1 MNENI
6 KRIIIED
13 EDFLRLFAIVD
24 VNNNS
29 YAEKDKAFIEEY
41 RKKHFF
47 APFKVLTTDDIDY
60 YNYLLDKW
68 KNSNVEAKIKDLLKD
83 NPNAPKEAIE
93 ESKEKLQEIVET
105 ERALYK
111 DTLKMVA
118 NELSDEFINKT
129 FYVFYNMG
137 LTMFFLFEKTL
148 NYYFY
153 LINRYNGTEYAKELR
168 ELIKQVVENEDTDAY
183 GDIKETLAKL
193 KKDKLEDVDAF
204 DFTTYYNTIQIGLAF
219 SELLYYGA
227 SGQEFTKSKKELY
240 EEKYLK
246 NNESFLED
254 VRLVSTDDE
263 DIASSLKLTLN
274 NYIRVAK
281 LFGKVEQFLRNRI
294 FTLAEKH
301 GIDIFKEAPAN
312 EEEQKHI
319 SSLSIDRLAEVNTL
333 KISNFVRS
341 RAFKK
346 NTIKK
351 VVSIFSYDAETKALV
366 KEEPLED
373 IENPREY
380 RIRSLEQPSEV
391 LSGEI
396 VEPTLRISQQRDHS
410 LNDLEPV
417 SREWQK
423 VNVNEINTDIM
434 NAHNS
439 IASYNED
446 DIEGKIRILTETKEK
461 LASLEAK
468 KTKSPTDATKIKKLK
483 KQIDKQEESLEEAK
497 QRRQALEDR
506 IKKNE
511 QNIKEL
517 SDYYLSI
524 DTDEDI
530 EAEDKANEKRKTS
543 KNITKLQKELA
554 LDKKAL
560 NNRGLFLQLA
570 TNEKNEQIVTTTE
583 GTITLSFRNSEEII
597 KSFTYETTKLLRYL
611 QNIVYD
617 TPLSKTDD
625 FILIDIDEYTEATG
639 RKPSNYKRVRT
650 QVKDALE
657 LITNEY
663 FRITGKAKKGNIE
676 IDGAFVLVDAYFLIK
691 AGDEKEGVIN
701 DTGKTTLAIHLGKAW
716 RNILLSE
723 RAFQWAS
730 IPKVLD
736 RISNEEVKQHYD
748 NTNALLV
755 TELGY
760 YLYETLRKNLKGKG
774 YYKKRF
780 KIKTLVNALIKK
792 GLLQTSK
799 SNRYSRRII
808 EPLKETL
815 NFLEDIGLIEYNT
828 NAFMIYEGD
837 EEKGIKGLLGSS
849 EDIIKKAFEDAKID
863 IAFKVYDKETY
874 DDILKKN
881 LGYKERALK
890 FIEKKERAKD
900 RRKAEAQA
908 QLELD
913 LEIEKGD

>member
-6 KRIIIED
+6 RQIIRAD

-24 VNNNS
+24 VNNNII
-29 YAEKDKAFIEEY
+29 AKDDEEKLKVY
-41 RKKHFF
+41 RDGNFN
-47 APFKVLTTDDIDY
+47 APFGVLFLEDFDY
-60 YNYLLDKW
+60 YDYLLDKW
-68 KNSNVEAKIKDLLKD
+68 KNSNAEEMLKKNLKEHKGEAWT
-83 NPNAPKEAIE
+83 KEQIAE
-93 ESKEKLQEIVET
+93 AKEKLEEIAEA
-105 ERALYK
+105 ERGIYK
-111 DTLKMVA
+111 DTLKTVA
-118 NELSDEFINKT
+118 REMNDQFINQS
-129 FYVFYNMG
+129 FYVYYKLG
-137 LTMFFLFEKTL
+137 LVSLLHFEQVV
-148 NYYFY
+148 NRYFY
-153 LINRYNGTEYAKELR
+153 LINKYKGTKYGDKLR
-168 ELIKQVVENEDTDAY
+168 ELIKDVVENEDTDAY

-193 KKDKLEDVDAF
+193 KKDKLEDLDAF
-204 DFTTYYNTIQIGLAF
+204 DFTKYYNTIQVGLAF
-219 SELLYYGA
+219 SELVFYGTK
-227 SGQEFTKSKKELY
+227 GQDFTKEIKETYEELY
-240 EEKYLK
+240 L
-246 NNESFLED
+246 NNKGNYLED
-254 VRLVSTDDE
+254 IRKDAKDDE
-263 DIASSLKLTLN
+263 DVASTLKLNLL

-281 LFGKVEQFLRNRI
+281 LFDRVATYFRQYAEEQ
-294 FTLAEKH
+294 AEENN
-301 GIDIFKEAPAN
+301 IVNFDFWKETDA
-312 EEEQKHI
+312 EEQKDTNIEH
-319 SSLSIDRLAEVNTL
+319 LAELNLLEVTNL
-333 KISNFVRS
+333 FRN
-341 RAFKK
+341 RAFK
-346 NTIKK
+346 NDAIKK
-351 VVSIFSYDAETKALV
+351 IVSIFSYDAETKDLV
-366 KEEPLED
+366 KEAPLED

-396 VEPTLRISQQRDHS
+396 VDPTLRISQQRDHS

-483 KQIDKQEESLEEAK
+483 ERIDKQEESLEEAK

-570 TNEKNEQIVTTTE
+570 TNDKNEQIVTTTE
-583 GTITLSFRNSEEII
+583 GTITLSFRNSEELI

-650 QVKDALE
+650 QVKDALD

-663 FRITGKAKKGNIE
+663 FRVTGKAKKGNIE

-691 AGDEKEGVIN
+691 AGEDKEGIVN
-701 DTGKTTLAIHLGKAW
+701 NTGKTTLAIHLGKAW

-730 IPKVLD
+730 IPKILD
-736 RISNEEVKQHYD
+736 RISNEEVKQNYD

-828 NAFMIYEGD
+828 NAFTIYEGD

>member
-13 EDFLRLFAIVD
+13 ENFLRLFAIVD

-29 YAEKDKAFIEEY
+29 YAEKDKEFIEEY

-47 APFKVLTTDDIDY
+47 APFKVLTTDDVDY

-68 KNSNVEAKIKDLLKD
+68 KNSSIENKLKELLKD

-118 NELSDEFINKT
+118 SELSDEFINKT
-129 FYVFYNMG
+129 FYVYYAMG
-137 LTMFFLFEKTL
+137 LTMFLIFEKTL

-168 ELIKQVVENEDTDAY
+168 ELIKEVVENEDTDAY
-183 GDIKETLAKL
+183 GDVKQTLARL
-193 KKDKLEDVDAF
+193 KKNTLEDVDAF
-204 DFTTYYNTIQIGLAF
+204 DFTKYYNTIQIGLAF

-227 SGQEFTKSKKELY
+227 KGQDFTKEKKEKY
-240 EEKYLK
+240 EKEYLNGK
-246 NNESFLED
+246 ESVLED

-263 DIASSLKLTLN
+263 DIASSLNLTLN

-281 LFGKVEQFLRNRI
+281 LFDKVEQFLRNRI

-301 GIDIFKEAPAN
+301 GIDFLKDAPPN

-319 SSLSIDRLAEVNTL
+319 SSLSVERLAEVNSLRIT
-333 KISNFVRS
+333 NFVRS
-341 RAFKK
+341 REFKK
-346 NTIKK
+346 DTIKK
-351 VVSIFSYDAETKALV
+351 VVNIFSYDAETKALV
-366 KEEPLED
+366 NDPLED

-439 IASYNED
+439 IATYNED
-446 DIEGKIRILTETKEK
+446 DIDGKTKTLEETKEK

-468 KTKSPTDATKIKKLK
+468 KTKSPTDATKIRKLK
-483 KQIDKQEESLEEAK
+483 EQIEKQQESLDEAIARRKTLEEKIKANEES
-497 QRRQALEDR
+497 
-506 IKKNE
+506 
-511 QNIKEL
+511 IKEL

-524 DTDEDI
+524 DADEDI
-530 EAEDKANEKRKTS
+530 EAENKAKEKRKTS
-543 KNITKLQKELA
+543 RNIDKLQKELA

-625 FILIDIDEYTEATG
+625 FILIDIDEYAEATG
-639 RKPSNYKRVRT
+639 RNPSNYRRVRT
-650 QVKDALE
+650 QLEEALK

-663 FRITGKAKKGNIE
+663 FSVTGKAKKGNIE
-676 IDGAFVLVDAYFLIK
+676 ISGAFVLVDAYFLIK
-691 AGDEKEGVIN
+691 AGEEKEGIEN
-701 DTGKTTLAIHLGKAW
+701 TTGKRTLAIHLGKAW

-736 RISNEEVKQHYD
+736 RISNEEVKKNYD

-808 EPLKETL
+808 EPLKESL

-828 NAFMIYEGD
+828 NAFTIYEGD
-837 EEKGIKGLLGSS
+837 EEKGIKGLIGSN
-849 EDIIKKAFEDAKID
+849 ENVIKNAFEDAKID

-881 LGYKERALK
+881 LGYKERAIK
-890 FIEKKERAKD
+890 YIERKERAKEKA
-900 RRKAEAQA
+900 KAEAQA

>member
-6 KRIIIED
+6 RQIIRAD

-24 VNNNS
+24 VNNNII
-29 YAEKDKAFIEEY
+29 AKDDEEKLKVY
-41 RKKHFF
+41 RDGNFN
-47 APFKVLTTDDIDY
+47 APFGVLFLEDFDY
-60 YNYLLDKW
+60 YDYLLDKW
-68 KNSNVEAKIKDLLKD
+68 KNSNAEEMLKKNLKEHKGEAWT
-83 NPNAPKEAIE
+83 KEQIAE
-93 ESKEKLQEIVET
+93 AKEKLEEIAEA
-105 ERALYK
+105 ERGIYK
-111 DTLKMVA
+111 DTLKTVA
-118 NELSDEFINKT
+118 REMNDQFINQS
-129 FYVFYNMG
+129 FYVYYKLG
-137 LTMFFLFEKTL
+137 LVSLLHFEQVV
-148 NYYFY
+148 NRYFY
-153 LINRYNGTEYAKELR
+153 LINKYKGTKYGDKLR
-168 ELIKQVVENEDTDAY
+168 ELIKDVVENEDTDAY

-193 KKDKLEDVDAF
+193 KKDKLEDLDAF
-204 DFTTYYNTIQIGLAF
+204 DFTKYYNTIQVGLAF
-219 SELLYYGA
+219 SELVFYGTK
-227 SGQEFTKSKKELY
+227 GQDFTKEIKETYEELY
-240 EEKYLK
+240 L
-246 NNESFLED
+246 NNKGNYLED
-254 VRLVSTDDE
+254 IRKDAKDDE
-263 DIASSLKLTLN
+263 DVASTLKLNLL

-281 LFGKVEQFLRNRI
+281 LFDRVATYFRQYAEEQ
-294 FTLAEKH
+294 AEENN
-301 GIDIFKEAPAN
+301 IVNFDFWKETDA
-312 EEEQKHI
+312 EEQKDTNIVH
-319 SSLSIDRLAEVNTL
+319 LAELNLLEVTNL
-333 KISNFVRS
+333 FRN
-341 RAFKK
+341 RAFK
-346 NTIKK
+346 NDAIKK
-351 VVSIFSYDAETKALV
+351 IVSIFSYDAETKALV

-483 KQIDKQEESLEEAK
+483 KRIDKQEESLEEAK

-530 EAEDKANEKRKTS
+530 EAEDKANEKRKAS

-691 AGDEKEGVIN
+691 AGDEKEGVVN

-815 NFLEDIGLIEYNT
+815 NSLEDIGLIEYNT

>member
-13 EDFLRLFAIVD
+13 ENFLRLFAIVD

-29 YAEKDKAFIEEY
+29 YAEKDKEFIEEY

-47 APFKVLTTDDIDY
+47 APFKVLTTDDVDY

-68 KNSNVEAKIKDLLKD
+68 KNSSIENKLKELLKD

-118 NELSDEFINKT
+118 SELSDEFINKT
-129 FYVFYNMG
+129 FYVYYAMG
-137 LTMFFLFEKTL
+137 LTMFLIFEKTL

-168 ELIKQVVENEDTDAY
+168 ELIKEVVENEDTDAY
-183 GDIKETLAKL
+183 GDVKQTLARL
-193 KKDKLEDVDAF
+193 KKNTLEDVDAF
-204 DFTTYYNTIQIGLAF
+204 DFTKYYNTIQIGLAF

-227 SGQEFTKSKKELY
+227 RGQDFTKEKKEKY
-240 EEKYLK
+240 EKEYLNGK
-246 NNESFLED
+246 ESVLED

-263 DIASSLKLTLN
+263 DIASSLNLTLN

-281 LFGKVEQFLRNRI
+281 LFDKVEQFLRNRI

-301 GIDIFKEAPAN
+301 GIDFLKDAPPN

-319 SSLSIDRLAEVNTL
+319 SSLSIDRLAEVNSLRIT
-333 KISNFVRS
+333 NFVRS
-341 RAFKK
+341 REFKK
-346 NTIKK
+346 DTIKK
-351 VVSIFSYDAETKALV
+351 VVNIFSYDAETKALV
-366 KEEPLED
+366 NDPLED

-391 LSGEI
+391 VQGEI

-439 IASYNED
+439 IATYNED
-446 DIEGKIRILTETKEK
+446 DIDGKTKTLEETKEK
-461 LASLEAK
+461 LATLEAK
-468 KTKSPTDATKIKKLK
+468 KTKSPTDATKIRKLK
-483 KQIDKQEESLEEAK
+483 EQIEKQQESLDEAIARRKTLEEKIKANEES
-497 QRRQALEDR
+497 
-506 IKKNE
+506 
-511 QNIKEL
+511 IKEL

-524 DTDEDI
+524 DADEDI
-530 EAEDKANEKRKTS
+530 EAENKAKEKRKTS
-543 KNITKLQKELA
+543 RNIDKLQKELA

-625 FILIDIDEYTEATG
+625 FILIDIDEYAEATG
-639 RKPSNYKRVRT
+639 RNPSNYRRVRT
-650 QVKDALE
+650 QLEEALK

-663 FRITGKAKKGNIE
+663 FSVTGKAKKGNIE
-676 IDGAFVLVDAYFLIK
+676 ISGAFVLVDAYFLIK
-691 AGDEKEGVIN
+691 AGEEKEGIEN
-701 DTGKTTLAIHLGKAW
+701 TTGKRTLAIHLGKAW

-736 RISNEEVKQHYD
+736 RISNEEVKKNYD

-808 EPLKETL
+808 EPLKESL

-828 NAFMIYEGD
+828 NAFTIYEGD
-837 EEKGIKGLLGSS
+837 EEKGIKGLIGSN
-849 EDIIKKAFEDAKID
+849 ENVIKNAFEDAKID

-881 LGYKERALK
+881 LGYKERAIK
-890 FIEKKERAKD
+890 YIERKERAKD
-900 RRKAEAQA
+900 KAKAEAQA

>member
-13 EDFLRLFAIVD
+13 ENFLRLFAIVD

-29 YAEKDKAFIEEY
+29 YAEKDKEFIEEY
-41 RKKHFF
+41 RKKHFY
-47 APFKVLTTDDIDY
+47 APFKVLTTDDVDY

-68 KNSNVEAKIKDLLKD
+68 KNSTIESKLEELLKE
-83 NPNAPKEAIE
+83 NPNTPKEAIE
-93 ESKEKLQEIVET
+93 EAKEKLQEIVET
-105 ERALYK
+105 EQALYK

-118 NELSDEFINKT
+118 SELSDEFINKT
-129 FYVFYNMG
+129 FYVYYAMG
-137 LTMFFLFEKTL
+137 LTMFLIFEKTL

-168 ELIKQVVENEDTDAY
+168 ELIKEVVENEDTDAY
-183 GDIKETLAKL
+183 GDVKQTLERL
-193 KKDKLEDVDAF
+193 KKNTLEDVDAF
-204 DFTTYYNTIQIGLAF
+204 DFTKYYNTIQIGLAF

-227 SGQEFTKSKKELY
+227 KGQDFTKDKKEKY
-240 EEKYLK
+240 ENEYLNGK
-246 NNESFLED
+246 ESLLED

-263 DIASSLKLTLN
+263 DIASSLNLTLN

-281 LFGKVEQFLRNRI
+281 LFDKVEQFLRNRI

-301 GIDIFKEAPAN
+301 GIDIFKDAPAN

-319 SSLSIDRLAEVNTL
+319 SSLSVEKLAEVNTL
-333 KISNFVRS
+333 RITNFVRS
-341 RAFKK
+341 REFKK
-346 NTIKK
+346 DTIKK
-351 VVSIFSYDAETKALV
+351 VVNIFSYDAETKALV
-366 KEEPLED
+366 NDPLED

-380 RIRSLEQPSEV
+380 RIRSLEQPSEPV
-391 LSGEI
+391 EVEI

-439 IASYNED
+439 IATYNED
-446 DIEGKIRILTETKEK
+446 DIEGKTKTLEETKEK

-468 KTKSPTDATKIKKLK
+468 KTKSPTDATKIRKLK
-483 KQIDKQEESLEEAK
+483 EQIEKLQESLDEAIARRKTLEEKIKANEES
-497 QRRQALEDR
+497 
-506 IKKNE
+506 
-511 QNIKEL
+511 IKEL

-524 DTDEDI
+524 DADEDI
-530 EAEDKANEKRKTS
+530 EAENKAKEKRKTS
-543 KNITKLQKELA
+543 RNIDKLQKELA

-625 FILIDIDEYTEATG
+625 FILIDIDEYAEATG
-639 RKPSNYKRVRT
+639 RNPSNYRRVRT
-650 QVKDALE
+650 QLEEALK

-663 FRITGKAKKGNIE
+663 FSVTGKAKKGNIE
-676 IDGAFVLVDAYFLIK
+676 ISGAFVLVDAYFLIK
-691 AGDEKEGVIN
+691 AGEEKEGIEN
-701 DTGKTTLAIHLGKAW
+701 TTGKRTLAIHLGKAW

-736 RISNEEVKQHYD
+736 RISNEEVKKNYD

-808 EPLKETL
+808 EPLKESL

-828 NAFMIYEGD
+828 NAFTIYEGD
-837 EEKGIKGLLGSS
+837 EEKGIKGLIGSN
-849 EDIIKKAFEDAKID
+849 ENVIKNAFEDAKID

-881 LGYKERALK
+881 LGYKERAIK
-890 FIEKKERAKD
+890 YIERKERAKD
-900 RRKAEAQA
+900 KAKAEAQA

>member
-1 MNENI
+1 
-6 KRIIIED
+6 
-13 EDFLRLFAIVD
+13 
-24 VNNNS
+24 
-29 YAEKDKAFIEEY
+29 
-41 RKKHFF
+41 
-47 APFKVLTTDDIDY
+47 
-60 YNYLLDKW
+60 
-68 KNSNVEAKIKDLLKD
+68 
-83 NPNAPKEAIE
+83 
-93 ESKEKLQEIVET
+93 
-105 ERALYK
+105 
-111 DTLKMVA
+111 
-118 NELSDEFINKT
+118 
-129 FYVFYNMG
+129 
-137 LTMFFLFEKTL
+137 
-148 NYYFY
+148 
-153 LINRYNGTEYAKELR
+153 
-168 ELIKQVVENEDTDAY
+168 
-183 GDIKETLAKL
+183 
-193 KKDKLEDVDAF
+193 
-204 DFTTYYNTIQIGLAF
+204 
-219 SELLYYGA
+219 
-227 SGQEFTKSKKELY
+227 
-240 EEKYLK
+240 
-246 NNESFLED
+246 
-254 VRLVSTDDE
+254 
-263 DIASSLKLTLN
+263 
-274 NYIRVAK
+274 
-281 LFGKVEQFLRNRI
+281 
-294 FTLAEKH
+294 
-301 GIDIFKEAPAN
+301 
-312 EEEQKHI
+312 
-319 SSLSIDRLAEVNTL
+319 
-333 KISNFVRS
+333 
-341 RAFKK
+341 
-346 NTIKK
+346 
-351 VVSIFSYDAETKALV
+351 
-366 KEEPLED
+366 
-373 IENPREY
+373 
-380 RIRSLEQPSEV
+380 
-391 LSGEI
+391 
-396 VEPTLRISQQRDHS
+396 
-410 LNDLEPV
+410 
-417 SREWQK
+417 
-423 VNVNEINTDIM
+423 M

-483 KQIDKQEESLEEAK
+483 EQIDKQEESLEEAK

-691 AGDEKEGVIN
+691 AGDEKEGVVN

>member
-13 EDFLRLFAIVD
+13 ENFLRLFAIVD

-29 YAEKDKAFIEEY
+29 YAEKDKEFIEEY

-47 APFKVLTTDDIDY
+47 APFKVLTTDDVDY

-68 KNSNVEAKIKDLLKD
+68 KNSSIENKLKELLKD

-118 NELSDEFINKT
+118 SELSDEFINKT
-129 FYVFYNMG
+129 FYVYYAMG
-137 LTMFFLFEKTL
+137 LTMFLIFEKTL

-168 ELIKQVVENEDTDAY
+168 ELIKEVVENEDTDAY
-183 GDIKETLAKL
+183 GDVKQTLERL
-193 KKDKLEDVDAF
+193 KKTTLEDVDAF
-204 DFTTYYNTIQIGLAF
+204 DFTKYYNTIQIGLAF

-227 SGQEFTKSKKELY
+227 KGQDFTKDKKEKY
-240 EEKYLK
+240 ENEYLNGK
-246 NNESFLED
+246 ESLLED

-263 DIASSLKLTLN
+263 DIASSLNLTLN

-281 LFGKVEQFLRNRI
+281 LFDKVEQFLRNRI

-301 GIDIFKEAPAN
+301 GIDIFKDAPAN

-319 SSLSIDRLAEVNTL
+319 SSLSVERLAEVNTL
-333 KISNFVRS
+333 KITNFVRS
-341 RAFKK
+341 REFKK
-346 NTIKK
+346 DTIKK
-351 VVSIFSYDAETKALV
+351 VVNIFSYDAETKALV
-366 KEEPLED
+366 NDPLED

-439 IASYNED
+439 IATYNED
-446 DIEGKIRILTETKEK
+446 DIEGKTKTLEETKEK

-468 KTKSPTDATKIKKLK
+468 KTKSPTDATKIRKLK
-483 KQIDKQEESLEEAK
+483 EQIEKIQESLDEAIARRKTLEEKIKANEES
-497 QRRQALEDR
+497 
-506 IKKNE
+506 
-511 QNIKEL
+511 IKEL

-524 DTDEDI
+524 DADEDI
-530 EAEDKANEKRKTS
+530 EAEAKAKEKRKTS
-543 KNITKLQKELA
+543 RNIDKLQKELA

-625 FILIDIDEYTEATG
+625 FILIDIDEYAEATG
-639 RKPSNYKRVRT
+639 RNPSNYRRVRT
-650 QVKDALE
+650 QLEEALK

-663 FRITGKAKKGNIE
+663 FSVTGKAKKGNIE
-676 IDGAFVLVDAYFLIK
+676 ISGAFVLVDAYFLIK
-691 AGDEKEGVIN
+691 AGEEKEGIEN
-701 DTGKTTLAIHLGKAW
+701 TTGKRTLAIHLGKAW

-736 RISNEEVKQHYD
+736 RISNEEVKKNYD

-808 EPLKETL
+808 EPLKESL

-828 NAFMIYEGD
+828 NAFTIYEGD
-837 EEKGIKGLLGSS
+837 EEKGIKGLIGSN
-849 EDIIKKAFEDAKID
+849 ENVIKNAFEDAKID

-881 LGYKERALK
+881 LGYKERAIK
-890 FIEKKERAKD
+890 YIERKERAKD
-900 RRKAEAQA
+900 KAKAEAQA

>member
-13 EDFLRLFAIVD
+13 ENFLRLFAIVD

-29 YAEKDKAFIEEY
+29 YAEKDKEFIEEY

-47 APFKVLTTDDIDY
+47 APFKVLTTDDVDY

-68 KNSNVEAKIKDLLKD
+68 KNSSIENKLKELLKD

-118 NELSDEFINKT
+118 SELSDEFINKT
-129 FYVFYNMG
+129 FYVYYAMG
-137 LTMFFLFEKTL
+137 LTMFLIFEKTL

-168 ELIKQVVENEDTDAY
+168 ELIKEVVENEDTDAY
-183 GDIKETLAKL
+183 GDVKQTLARL
-193 KKDKLEDVDAF
+193 KKNTLEDVDAF
-204 DFTTYYNTIQIGLAF
+204 DFTKYYNTIQIGLAF

-227 SGQEFTKSKKELY
+227 RGQDFTKEKKEKY
-240 EEKYLK
+240 EKEYLNGK
-246 NNESFLED
+246 ESVLED

-263 DIASSLKLTLN
+263 DIASSLNLTLN

-281 LFGKVEQFLRNRI
+281 LFDKVEQFLRNRI

-301 GIDIFKEAPAN
+301 GIDFLKDAPPN

-319 SSLSIDRLAEVNTL
+319 SSLSIDRLAEVNSLRIT
-333 KISNFVRS
+333 NFVRS
-341 RAFKK
+341 REFKK
-346 NTIKK
+346 DTIKK
-351 VVSIFSYDAETKALV
+351 VVNIFSYDAETKALV
-366 KEEPLED
+366 NDPLED

-391 LSGEI
+391 VQGEI

-439 IASYNED
+439 IATYNED
-446 DIEGKIRILTETKEK
+446 DIDGKTKTLEETKEK

-468 KTKSPTDATKIKKLK
+468 KTKSPTDATKIRKLK
-483 KQIDKQEESLEEAK
+483 EQIEKQQESLDEAIARRKTLEEKIKANEES
-497 QRRQALEDR
+497 
-506 IKKNE
+506 
-511 QNIKEL
+511 IKEL

-524 DTDEDI
+524 DADEDI
-530 EAEDKANEKRKTS
+530 EAENKAKEKRKTS
-543 KNITKLQKELA
+543 RNIDKLQKELA

-625 FILIDIDEYTEATG
+625 FILIDIDEYAEATG
-639 RKPSNYKRVRT
+639 RNPSNYRRVRT
-650 QVKDALE
+650 QLEEALK

-663 FRITGKAKKGNIE
+663 FSVTGKAKKGNIE
-676 IDGAFVLVDAYFLIK
+676 ISGAFVLVDAYFLIK
-691 AGDEKEGVIN
+691 AGEEKEGIEN
-701 DTGKTTLAIHLGKAW
+701 TTGKRTLAIHLGKAW

-736 RISNEEVKQHYD
+736 RISNEEVKQNYD

-808 EPLKETL
+808 EPLKESL

-828 NAFMIYEGD
+828 NAFTIYEGD
-837 EEKGIKGLLGSS
+837 EEKGIKGLIGSN
-849 EDIIKKAFEDAKID
+849 ENVIKNAFEDAKID

-881 LGYKERALK
+881 LGYKERAIK
-890 FIEKKERAKD
+890 YIERKERAKEKA
-900 RRKAEAQA
+900 KAEAQA

>member
-6 KRIIIED
+6 RQIIRAD
-13 EDFLRLFAIVD
+13 EDFLRLFAIID
-24 VNNNS
+24 VNNNII
-29 YAEKDKAFIEEY
+29 AKDDEEKLKVY
-41 RKKHFF
+41 RDGNFN
-47 APFKVLTTDDIDY
+47 APFGVLFLEDFDY
-60 YNYLLDKW
+60 YDYLLDKW
-68 KNSNVEAKIKDLLKD
+68 KNSNAEEMLKKNLKEHKGEAWT
-83 NPNAPKEAIE
+83 KEQIAE
-93 ESKEKLQEIVET
+93 AKEKLEEIAEA
-105 ERALYK
+105 ERGIYK
-111 DTLKMVA
+111 DTLKTVA
-118 NELSDEFINKT
+118 REMNDQFINQS
-129 FYVFYNMG
+129 FYVYYKLG
-137 LTMFFLFEKTL
+137 LVSLLHFEQVV
-148 NYYFY
+148 NRYFY
-153 LINRYNGTEYAKELR
+153 LINKYKGTKYGDKLR
-168 ELIKQVVENEDTDAY
+168 ELIKDVVENEDTDAY

-193 KKDKLEDVDAF
+193 KKDKLEDLDAF
-204 DFTTYYNTIQIGLAF
+204 DFTKYYNTIQVGLAF
-219 SELLYYGA
+219 SELVFYGTK
-227 SGQEFTKSKKELY
+227 GQDFTKEIKETYEELY
-240 EEKYLK
+240 L
-246 NNESFLED
+246 NNKGNYLED
-254 VRLVSTDDE
+254 IRKDAKDDE
-263 DIASSLKLTLN
+263 DVASTLKLNLL

-281 LFGKVEQFLRNRI
+281 LFDRVATYFRQYAEEQAEENNIVNFDFWKETDAEEQQETNI
-294 FTLAEKH
+294 KHLAEL
-301 GIDIFKEAPAN
+301 N
-312 EEEQKHI
+312 
-319 SSLSIDRLAEVNTL
+319 LLEV
-333 KISNFVRS
+333 KNFFRN
-341 RAFKK
+341 RAFK
-346 NTIKK
+346 NDAIKK
-351 VVSIFSYDAETKALV
+351 IVSIFSYDAETKDLV
-366 KEEPLED
+366 KEAPLED

-380 RIRSLEQPSEV
+380 RIRSLEQPNEAI
-391 LSGEI
+391 SGEI
-396 VEPTLRISQQRDHS
+396 VKPTLRISQQRDHS

-446 DIEGKIRILTETKEK
+446 DIEGKERTLTETKKK

-483 KQIDKQEESLEEAK
+483 EQIDKQEESLEEAK

-506 IKKNE
+506 IKDNE

-530 EAEDKANEKRKTS
+530 EDEDKAKEKRKTS

-570 TNEKNEQIVTTTE
+570 TNDKNEQIVTTTE
-583 GTITLSFRNSEEII
+583 GTITLSFRNSEELI

-650 QVKDALE
+650 QVKDALD

-663 FRITGKAKKGNIE
+663 FRVTGKAKKGNIE

-691 AGDEKEGVIN
+691 AGEDKEGIVN
-701 DTGKTTLAIHLGKAW
+701 NTGKTTLAIHLGKAW

-730 IPKVLD
+730 IPKILD
-736 RISNEEVKQHYD
+736 RISNEEVKQNYD

-828 NAFMIYEGD
+828 NAFTIYEGD
-837 EEKGIKGLLGSS
+837 EEKGIKGLIGSS
-849 EDIIKKAFEDAKID
+849 EDIIRKAFEDAKID

>member
-6 KRIIIED
+6 RQIIRAD
-13 EDFLRLFAIVD
+13 EDFLRLFAIID
-24 VNNNS
+24 VNNNII
-29 YAEKDKAFIEEY
+29 AKDDEEKLKVY
-41 RKKHFF
+41 RDGNFN
-47 APFKVLTTDDIDY
+47 APFGVLFLEDFDY
-60 YNYLLDKW
+60 YDYLLDKW
-68 KNSNVEAKIKDLLKD
+68 KNSNAEEMLKKNLKEHKGEAWT
-83 NPNAPKEAIE
+83 KEQIAE
-93 ESKEKLQEIVET
+93 AKEKLEEIAEA
-105 ERALYK
+105 ERGIYK
-111 DTLKMVA
+111 DTLKTVA
-118 NELSDEFINKT
+118 REMNDQFINQS
-129 FYVFYNMG
+129 FYVYYKLG
-137 LTMFFLFEKTL
+137 LVSLLHFEQVV
-148 NYYFY
+148 NRYFY
-153 LINRYNGTEYAKELR
+153 LINKYKGTKYGDKLR
-168 ELIKQVVENEDTDAY
+168 ELIKDVVENEDTDAY

-193 KKDKLEDVDAF
+193 KKDKLEDLDAF
-204 DFTTYYNTIQIGLAF
+204 DFTKYYNTIQVGLAF
-219 SELLYYGA
+219 SELVFYGTK
-227 SGQEFTKSKKELY
+227 GQDFTKEIKETYEELY
-240 EEKYLK
+240 L
-246 NNESFLED
+246 NNKGNYLED
-254 VRLVSTDDE
+254 IRKDAKDDE
-263 DIASSLKLTLN
+263 DVASTLKLNLL

-281 LFGKVEQFLRNRI
+281 LFDRVATYFRQYAEEQAEENNIVNFDFWKETDAEEQQETNI
-294 FTLAEKH
+294 KHLAEL
-301 GIDIFKEAPAN
+301 N
-312 EEEQKHI
+312 
-319 SSLSIDRLAEVNTL
+319 LLEV
-333 KISNFVRS
+333 KNFFRN
-341 RAFKK
+341 RAFK
-346 NTIKK
+346 NDAIKK

-483 KQIDKQEESLEEAK
+483 ERIDKQEESLEEAK

-530 EAEDKANEKRKTS
+530 EAEDKAKEKRKTS
-543 KNITKLQKELA
+543 KNITKLQKDLA

-663 FRITGKAKKGNIE
+663 FRVTGKAKKGNIE
-676 IDGAFVLVDAYFLIK
+676 IAGAFVLVDAYFLIK
-691 AGDEKEGVIN
+691 AGDEKEGVVN

-716 RNILLSE
+716 RNILLSD

>member
-6 KRIIIED
+6 RQIIRAD
-13 EDFLRLFAIVD
+13 EDFLRLFAIID
-24 VNNNS
+24 VNNNII
-29 YAEKDKAFIEEY
+29 AKDDEEKLKVY
-41 RKKHFF
+41 RDGNFN
-47 APFKVLTTDDIDY
+47 APFGVLFLEDFDY
-60 YNYLLDKW
+60 YDYLLDKW
-68 KNSNVEAKIKDLLKD
+68 KNSNAEEMLKKNLKEHKGEAWT
-83 NPNAPKEAIE
+83 KEQIAE
-93 ESKEKLQEIVET
+93 AKEKLEEIAEA
-105 ERALYK
+105 ERGIYK
-111 DTLKMVA
+111 DTLKTVA
-118 NELSDEFINKT
+118 REMNDQFINQS
-129 FYVFYNMG
+129 FYVYYKLG
-137 LTMFFLFEKTL
+137 LVSLLHFEQVV
-148 NYYFY
+148 NRYFY
-153 LINRYNGTEYAKELR
+153 LINKYKGTKYGDKLR
-168 ELIKQVVENEDTDAY
+168 ELIKDVVENEDTDAY

-193 KKDKLEDVDAF
+193 KKDKLEDLDAF
-204 DFTTYYNTIQIGLAF
+204 DFTKYYNTIQVGLAF
-219 SELLYYGA
+219 SELVFYGTK
-227 SGQEFTKSKKELY
+227 GQDFTKEIKETYEELY
-240 EEKYLK
+240 L
-246 NNESFLED
+246 NNKGNYLED
-254 VRLVSTDDE
+254 IRKDAKDDE
-263 DIASSLKLTLN
+263 DVASTLKLNLL

-281 LFGKVEQFLRNRI
+281 LFDRVATYFRQYAEEQAEENNIVNFDFWKETDAEEQQETNI
-294 FTLAEKH
+294 KHLAEL
-301 GIDIFKEAPAN
+301 N
-312 EEEQKHI
+312 
-319 SSLSIDRLAEVNTL
+319 LLEV
-333 KISNFVRS
+333 KNFFRN
-341 RAFKK
+341 RAFK
-346 NTIKK
+346 NDAIKK

-483 KQIDKQEESLEEAK
+483 ERIDKQEKSLEEAK

-517 SDYYLSI
+517 SDHYLSI

-570 TNEKNEQIVTTTE
+570 TNEKNEQILTTTE

-663 FRITGKAKKGNIE
+663 FRVTGKAKKGNIE

-691 AGDEKEGVIN
+691 AGDEKEGVVN

>member
-6 KRIIIED
+6 RQIIRAD

-24 VNNNS
+24 VNNNII
-29 YAEKDKAFIEEY
+29 AKDDEEKLKIY
-41 RKKHFF
+41 RDGNFN
-47 APFKVLTTDDIDY
+47 APFGVLFLEDFDY
-60 YNYLLDKW
+60 YDYLLDKW
-68 KNSNVEAKIKDLLKD
+68 KNSNAEEMLKKNLKEHKGEAWTKEQIAEAKKKLEEI
-83 NPNAPKEAIE
+83 AEA
-93 ESKEKLQEIVET
+93 
-105 ERALYK
+105 ERGIYK
-111 DTLKMVA
+111 DTLKTVA
-118 NELSDEFINKT
+118 REMNDQFINQS
-129 FYVFYNMG
+129 FYVYYKLG
-137 LTMFFLFEKTL
+137 LTSFLHFEQIV
-148 NYYFY
+148 NRYFY
-153 LINRYNGTEYAKELR
+153 LINKYKGTKYGDKLR
-168 ELIKQVVENEDTDAY
+168 ELIKDVVENEDTDAY

-193 KKDKLEDVDAF
+193 KKDKLEDLDAF
-204 DFTTYYNTIQIGLAF
+204 DFTSYYNTIQVGLAL
-219 SELLYYGA
+219 SELVYYGTK
-227 SGQEFTKSKKELY
+227 GQDFTKGIKENYEELY
-240 EEKYLK
+240 L
-246 NNESFLED
+246 NNKSNYLED
-254 VRLVSTDDE
+254 IRKDAKDNEDLAST
-263 DIASSLKLTLN
+263 LKLNLL

-281 LFGKVEQFLRNRI
+281 LFDRVADYFRQYAEEQAKEN
-294 FTLAEKH
+294 
-301 GIDIFKEAPAN
+301 DIVDFDFWKETDA
-312 EEEQKHI
+312 EEQKDTNIEH
-319 SSLSIDRLAEVNTL
+319 LAELNLLEVTNL
-333 KISNFVRS
+333 FRN
-341 RAFKK
+341 RAFK
-346 NTIKK
+346 NDAIKK
-351 VVSIFSYDAETKALV
+351 IVSIFSYDAETKDLV
-366 KEEPLED
+366 KEAPLED

-446 DIEGKIRILTETKEK
+446 DIEGKERTLNDTKKK

-483 KQIDKQEESLEEAK
+483 EQIDKQEESLEEAK

-506 IKKNE
+506 IKDNE

-530 EAEDKANEKRKTS
+530 EDEDKAKEKRKTS

-583 GTITLSFRNSEEII
+583 GTITLSFRNSEELI

-650 QVKDALE
+650 QVKDALD

-663 FRITGKAKKGNIE
+663 FRVTGKAKKGNIE

-691 AGDEKEGVIN
+691 AGEDKEGIVN
-701 DTGKTTLAIHLGKAW
+701 NTGKTTLAIHLGKAW

-730 IPKVLD
+730 IPKILD
-736 RISNEEVKQHYD
+736 RISNEEVKQNYD

-808 EPLKETL
+808 EPLKESL

-828 NAFMIYEGD
+828 NAFTIYEGD
-837 EEKGIKGLLGSS
+837 EEKGIKGLIGSN
-849 EDIIKKAFEDAKID
+849 ENVIKNAFEDAKID

-881 LGYKERALK
+881 LGYKERAIK
-890 FIEKKERAKD
+890 YIERKERAKD
-900 RRKAEAQA
+900 KAKAEAQA